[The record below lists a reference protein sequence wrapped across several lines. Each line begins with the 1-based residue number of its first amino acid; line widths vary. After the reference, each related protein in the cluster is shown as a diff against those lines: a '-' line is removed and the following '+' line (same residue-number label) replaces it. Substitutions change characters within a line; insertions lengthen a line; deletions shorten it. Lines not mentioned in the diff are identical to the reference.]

1 MKSSTYELH
10 NYAEL
15 HMELDGDQLPAEA
28 SGKDTRKRK
37 ASNAASSRRGEKYS
51 LRQKRQKRI
60 PGEPAAAAPTASG
73 TLATE
78 LQAMA
83 TATAAT
89 ATKETATEK
98 ASAAKAKSSA
108 KTKAPPLSK
117 YRRKT
122 ANARERTRMREI
134 NMAFE
139 QLRHCV
145 PQSIT
150 GEDAANTNEKLT
162 KITTLRLAMKYIGML
177 SESLQDPSYESDF
190 LAECLRESA
199 NRAAHVSLDTD
210 AEAEA
215 EFELELEPLPL
226 PPAKP
231 KKQTKAGKK
240 TPATKRQSK
249 QAKQATTTTTT
260 RTMMTTLTTTTALPT
275 ASTASSSP
283 ESCYASSSLGSPA
296 FCAAASCSPS
306 SAYASLSSAASTSSS
321 SSSSSNAGHVDAD
334 SLLGMRHEQ
343 ALSEL
348 NTLLLESDSDSLHC
362 LDPESVSYQSLL
374 ATAESILPARGD
386 LPISLHS
393 SLEKPDVEL
402 SLRLLDHST
411 DSFDFGSDQQPSA
424 CISPLA
430 TLDSF
435 HPFADLLHGEFPD
448 LFLA

>member
-1 MKSSTYELH
+1 MKSNTYELH

-15 HMELDGDQLPAEA
+15 DMELDSSDQSMPTGVKE
-28 SGKDTRKRK
+28 TRKRK
-37 ASNAASSRRGEKYS
+37 ANNATGCRRGEKYS

-60 PGEPAAAAPTASG
+60 PGELAATTTLPTELPV
-73 TLATE
+73 TQLATE
-78 LQAMA
+78 LEATMV
-83 TATAAT
+83 TATPV
-89 ATKETATEK
+89 K
-98 ASAAKAKSSA
+98 AAAKAKNAA

-177 SESLQDPSYESDF
+177 SESLQDPSYESEF
-190 LAECLRESA
+190 LVECLRESA
-199 NRAAHVSLDTD
+199 NREAHISLDSDVDGEGD
-210 AEAEA
+210 AEPMYEM
-215 EFELELEPLPL
+215 ELEPLP
-226 PPAKP
+226 PAKT
-231 KKQTKAGKK
+231 KKPTKASNKKDANEATEQTGK
-240 TPATKRQSK
+240 T
-249 QAKQATTTTTT
+249 ATTTIAT
-260 RTMMTTLTTTTALPT
+260 
-275 ASTASSSP
+275 TASSSP

-296 FCAAASCSPS
+296 FCAAACSPS
-306 SAYASLSSAASTSSS
+306 SAYASLSSAASTSSNS
-321 SSSSSNAGHVDAD
+321 SRSNVGNMDAD

-362 LDPESVSYQSLL
+362 LDPSYQSLL
-374 ATAESILPARGD
+374 ATAESLLPARGD
-386 LPISLHS
+386 LPISMHS
-393 SLEKPDVEL
+393 SLDKPDVEL
-402 SLRLLDHST
+402 SLRLLDHSR
-411 DSFDFGSDQQPSA
+411 DSFDFGSDQQPST

-448 LFLA
+448 IFLA

>member
-15 HMELDGDQLPAEA
+15 DMELDSDQLQ
-28 SGKDTRKRK
+28 SGAKETRKRK
-37 ASNAASSRRGEKYS
+37 ATNATGCRRGEKYS

-60 PGEPAAAAPTASG
+60 PGEELQAATSLPAAAATATTSP
-73 TLATE
+73 ATE
-78 LQAMA
+78 LET
-83 TATAAT
+83 TAT
-89 ATKETATEK
+89 TKVT
-98 ASAAKAKSSA
+98 AAKAKSSA

-190 LAECLRESA
+190 LVECLRESA
-199 NRAAHVSLDTD
+199 NREAHVSLESDGD
-210 AEAEA
+210 EP
-215 EFELELEPLPL
+215 EFELEPEPEPE
-226 PPAKP
+226 PVKA
-231 KKQTKAGKK
+231 KKQTKASKK
-240 TPATKRQSK
+240 TTPAKRQSK
-249 QAKQATTTTTT
+249 QAKEAATTTTAA
-260 RTMMTTLTTTTALPT
+260 TTLT
-275 ASTASSSP
+275 SSSP

-296 FCAAASCSPS
+296 FCPAACSPS
-306 SAYASLSSAASTSSS
+306 SAYASLSSSASTSSS
-321 SSSSSNAGHVDAD
+321 SSSSGSSVKDAD

-348 NTLLLESDSDSLHC
+348 NPLLLESDSDSLHC
-362 LDPESVSYQSLL
+362 LDPGYQSLL

-386 LPISLHS
+386 LPISMHA

-448 LFLA
+448 IFLA

>member
-1 MKSSTYELH
+1 MKSNTYELH

-15 HMELDGDQLPAEA
+15 DMEPDSSDQSMPTGVKE
-28 SGKDTRKRK
+28 TRKRK
-37 ASNAASSRRGEKYS
+37 ANNATGCRRGEKYS

-60 PGEPAAAAPTASG
+60 PGELASTTTLPTELPATQ
-73 TLATE
+73 LATE
-78 LQAMA
+78 LEATMV
-83 TATAAT
+83 TATPV
-89 ATKETATEK
+89 K
-98 ASAAKAKSSA
+98 AAAKAKNAA

-177 SESLQDPSYESDF
+177 SESLQDPSYESEF
-190 LAECLRESA
+190 LVECLRESA
-199 NRAAHVSLDTD
+199 NREAHVSLDSDVDGEGD
-210 AEAEA
+210 AEPVYEM
-215 EFELELEPLPL
+215 ELEPLP
-226 PPAKP
+226 PVKAKKP
-231 KKQTKAGKK
+231 TKASNKK
-240 TPATKRQSK
+240 TPTKRQSK
-249 QAKQATTTTTT
+249 QAKAAAAAAAATTTSPAPAAATTT
-260 RTMMTTLTTTTALPT
+260 ITT
-275 ASTASSSP
+275 TASSSP

-296 FCAAASCSPS
+296 FCAAACSPS
-306 SAYASLSSAASTSSS
+306 SAYASLSSAASTSSNS
-321 SSSSSNAGHVDAD
+321 SRSNVGNMDAD

-362 LDPESVSYQSLL
+362 LDPSYQSLL
-374 ATAESILPARGD
+374 ATAESLLPARGD
-386 LPISLHS
+386 LPISMHS
-393 SLEKPDVEL
+393 SLDKPDVEL
-402 SLRLLDHST
+402 SLRLLDHSR
-411 DSFDFGSDQQPSA
+411 DSFDFGSDQQPST

-448 LFLA
+448 IFLA

>member
-1 MKSSTYELH
+1 MRFASCPRHLPHFWIYEIKKMKSSTYELH

-15 HMELDGDQLPAEA
+15 DMELDSDQMQSEA
-28 SGKDTRKRK
+28 KGSRKRK
-37 ASNAASSRRGEKYS
+37 ANNATGCRRGEKYS

-60 PGEPAAAAPTASG
+60 PGEPATTPMPSSPATEMESTAATTTKATPTAS
-73 TLATE
+73 
-78 LQAMA
+78 
-83 TATAAT
+83 
-89 ATKETATEK
+89 
-98 ASAAKAKSSA
+98 KAKSSA
-108 KTKAPPLSK
+108 KSKAPPLSK

-150 GEDAANTNEKLT
+150 GEDAASTNEKLT

-190 LAECLRESA
+190 LVECLRESA
-199 NRAAHVSLDTD
+199 SRDPHVSLDTD
-210 AEAEA
+210 PEAEA
-215 EFELELEPLPL
+215 EPEYELELEPAPV
-226 PPAKP
+226 KS
-231 KKQTKAGKK
+231 KKQSKASKK
-240 TPATKRQSK
+240 TPAKRQSK
-249 QAKQATTTTTT
+249 QTKTKIGTTAAATTS
-260 RTMMTTLTTTTALPT
+260 MT
-275 ASTASSSP
+275 STADSSP
-283 ESCYASSSLGSPA
+283 ESCYASSSVGSPA
-296 FCAAASCSPS
+296 FCAVACSPS
-306 SAYASLSSAASTSSS
+306 SAYASLSSSASTSSS
-321 SSSSSNAGHVDAD
+321 SSSSDGAAPLDAD
-334 SLLGMRHEQ
+334 SLLGMQ

-348 NTLLLESDSDSLHC
+348 NTLLLESDSESLHVF
-362 LDPESVSYQSLL
+362 DPDYQSLL
-374 ATAESILPARGD
+374 ASAGSMLPARGD
-386 LPISLHS
+386 LPISMHS
-393 SLEKPDVEL
+393 PLDKPDVEL

-411 DSFDFGSDQQPSA
+411 DSFDFASDQQPSA